1 MKKLAPVALLI
12 ASLVGC
18 SSVPRVNWQQGSQ
31 ITMNQVN
38 VELKSNLW
46 VNLMPAIEEEPVQDV
61 QELSIQGA
69 LYLEGDKQLPA
80 NLTAEAL
87 IVKQGTTEWM
97 IDGGDLETRTH
108 SENQWEVTFT
118 WQVEADTDK
127 SVDLALLLDDAGKQ
141 RWLVEKHVKINKVY

>member
-1 MKKLAPVALLI
+1 MKKLAPIALLI

-18 SSVPRVNWQQGSQ
+18 SSVPQVNWQQGSQ

-87 IVKQGTTEWM
+87 IIKQGNAEWV
-97 IDGGDLETRTH
+97 IDGGDLVTRT
-108 SENQWEVTFT
+108 
-118 WQVEADTDK
+118 
-127 SVDLALLLDDAGKQ
+127 
-141 RWLVEKHVKINKVY
+141 